1 MKKIALFLAS
11 AVAFAGA
18 AERYKDRMFDVSVKR
33 DVIYASNVKH
43 LKTLNSIST
52 AIITY
57 AVSGMTKV

>member
-52 AIITY
+52 AIIT
-57 AVSGMTKV
+57 